1 MNLDSPQLLKDFF
14 NTIQQLNTDGKLL
27 AYHDRSDGGLV
38 ATLAEM
44 AFAGR
49 VGLDIDLSVFPEY
62 VLNMFIE
69 GEEEENN
76 TTAHLAGVLF
86 NEELGAVIQVAKA
99 DVAAVRAAFAKTV
112 LGDDVYVLAQSTAN
126 KPFVLTT
133 MAQPY

>member
-1 MNLDSPQLLKDFF
+1 
-14 NTIQQLNTDGKLL
+14 
-27 AYHDRSDGGLV
+27 
-38 ATLAEM
+38 M
-44 AFAGR
+44 AFADR
-49 VGLDIDLSVFPEY
+49 VGFDIDLSVFPEY

-112 LGDDVYVLAQSTAN
+112 LGDDVYVLGTINSQQTICFNYNGAA
-126 KPFVLTT
+126 VLTGT
-133 MAQPY
+133 RAQWQQDWAE